1 MIQSQFRSFLI
12 LVVINTITRSIL
24 NKKLKKKRN
33 RINNSSSVTLTL
45 HSSNVC
51 VAAEEELG
59 NSSGHFCHQLRTRT
73 LCYSNDSE

>member
-12 LVVINTITRSIL
+12 LVVINTITRNIL
-24 NKKLKKKRN
+24 NKKLKKRN

-45 HSSNVC
+45 HSSDVF

>member
-24 NKKLKKKRN
+24 NKKLKKRN

-51 VAAEEELG
+51 VAAEKELG

>member
-24 NKKLKKKRN
+24 NKKLKKRN
-33 RINNSSSVTLTL
+33 RIDNSSSVTLTL
-45 HSSNVC
+45 HSSDVF

>member
-24 NKKLKKKRN
+24 NKKLKKRN

-45 HSSNVC
+45 HSSDVF